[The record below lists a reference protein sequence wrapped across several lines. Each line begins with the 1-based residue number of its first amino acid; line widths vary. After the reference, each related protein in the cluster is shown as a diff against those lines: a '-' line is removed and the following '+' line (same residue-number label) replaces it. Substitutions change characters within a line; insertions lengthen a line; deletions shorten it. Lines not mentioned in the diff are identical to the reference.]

1 MMQKKL
7 LLLSLTLP
15 LLGGNIISLQYKGV
29 EAEVLG
35 IKGSKSVQTI
45 EREIDPECLNVP
57 IDDETIWQGRYAASD
72 VPEVCKAEFVSS
84 VGQIQPMKIDP
95 EVETFGELEVLDFI
109 EKMQKNSDMLLIDS
123 RHEDF
128 YRNRTIP
135 GAVNLPHVYISQPN
149 SFPKEYLKA
158 LAKLGVKIEN
168 RDYHFD
174 NVKTIAVF
182 CNASWCAQSPQMIK
196 SLLKIGYPPNKIKWY
211 RGGMQ
216 DWLALNM
223 TSRSKDQTNALGR
236 SIQ

>member
-1 MMQKKL
+1 MQKNML
-7 LLLSLTLP
+7 LLLLTLP

-35 IKGSKSVQTI
+35 TDGTKNLLTI
-45 EREIDPECLNVP
+45 EREIDPACLNVS
-57 IDDETIWQGRYAASD
+57 IDDETIWQGKYAASD
-72 VPEVCKAEFVSS
+72 VPNVCKAEFVSS
-84 VGQIQPMKIDP
+84 VGQIQPMRIDP

-109 EKMQKNSDMLLIDS
+109 EKMQKNSGMLLIDS
-123 RHEDF
+123 RSEDS

-135 GAVNLPHVYISQPN
+135 GAVNLPHMYLSEPN
-149 SFPKEYLKA
+149 TFPEEYLNA
-158 LAKLGVKIEN
+158 LAQLGIKIEN
-168 RDYHFD
+168 KVYRFD

-196 SLLKIGYPPNKIKWY
+196 SLLKIGYPPDKIKWY

-223 TSRSKDQTNALGR
+223 TSRSNHHGK
-236 SIQ
+236 